1 MHEAE
6 RRAYR
11 LRPSSSAGA
20 DSERVKAGAGQF
32 PTSFPPRSKTHAHA
46 LPDGCGKSRH
56 SVPYALHDYE
66 IEMIRYGFDALGASL
81 QGPDN
86 RRVAA

>member
-1 MHEAE
+1 VPANSPPPFLLAAK
-6 RRAYR
+6 RA
-11 LRPSSSAGA
+11 L
-20 DSERVKAGAGQF
+20 
-32 PTSFPPRSKTHAHA
+32 TRSLMVVASLGTPFHH
-46 LPDGCGKSRH
+46 
-56 SVPYALHDYE
+56 ALHDYE